1 MTLGEV
7 GTQCDGLER
16 RSSHASIAT
25 QALLYAGPGLGCAGL
40 ARRWEDAV
48 ANTPK
53 YWGTIVPLP
62 GPLLTAQAQQLESL
76 GLEGLFAPQVY
87 GPPFVPL
94 SAAATVTS
102 RVRLATGI
110 ALAFTRSPFETAVA
124 AMDLDRISNG
134 RFTLGLGT
142 SVQAWSEGFFGMPY
156 GKPIEHMREVV
167 EIVRMVWQQAHTGEL
182 TRYDGTYHTHDFAAF
197 NPLGAP
203 LRTDIPIWIAA
214 LRTPLIRLAAEI
226 ADGVIGHPIWS
237 IEWATT
243 KVQDDLKAGL
253 AKGGKQRGDVEFN
266 MWLFVAPNP
275 DRKQA
280 IQDARATVAFYGGI
294 AQYEEYFAAH
304 GFRAEAQQLQE
315 GVKRGDYLSV
325 KHLVTDEMAQTF
337 VVCGTPDEVRA
348 RVSAIWEHADSACLN
363 PPSYGLDAGAML
375 QYGARIAEL
384 FYS

>member
-1 MTLGEV
+1 M
-7 GTQCDGLER
+7 
-16 RSSHASIAT
+16 
-25 QALLYAGPGLGCAGL
+25 
-40 ARRWEDAV
+40 
-48 ANTPK
+48 ANKPK

-62 GPLLTAQAQQLESL
+62 GHMLTAQAQQLESL
-76 GLEGLFAPQVY
+76 GMEGLFAPQVY

-94 SAAATVTS
+94 ATAAAVTS

-124 AMDLDRISNG
+124 SLDLDRISNG

-142 SVQAWSEGFFGMPY
+142 SVQSWSEGFFGMPY
-156 GKPIEHMREVV
+156 GRPLDHMREVV
-167 EIVRMVWQQAHTGEL
+167 EIVRLVWQKAHTGEL
-182 TRYDGTYHTHDFAAF
+182 TRYDGTHHTHDFSEF

-237 IEWATT
+237 IDWATT

-253 AKGGKQRGDVEFN
+253 RRGGKQRADVEFN
-266 MWLFVAPNP
+266 MWLFVAAHP
-275 DRKQA
+275 DRAQA
-280 IQDARATVAFYGGI
+280 IEDARATVAFYGGI

-304 GFRAEAQQLQE
+304 GFRAEAKQLQQ
-315 GVKRGDYLSV
+315 GVQRGDYLSV

-337 VVCGTPDEVRA
+337 VVCGTADEVRE
-348 RVSAIWEHADSACLN
+348 RVSAIWESADSACLV
-363 PPSYGLDAGAML
+363 PPSYGLEPGALL
-375 QYGARIAEL
+375 QYGARIAEI
-384 FYS
+384 FYA